1 MSIKIN
7 EPYPGSSIYSQYMI
21 ELKKMS
27 DDELRAEYE
36 RLCAITSDDENT
48 IKKSIFIDFVVRF
61 NRQYLME

>member
-1 MSIKIN
+1 
-7 EPYPGSSIYSQYMI
+7 MI